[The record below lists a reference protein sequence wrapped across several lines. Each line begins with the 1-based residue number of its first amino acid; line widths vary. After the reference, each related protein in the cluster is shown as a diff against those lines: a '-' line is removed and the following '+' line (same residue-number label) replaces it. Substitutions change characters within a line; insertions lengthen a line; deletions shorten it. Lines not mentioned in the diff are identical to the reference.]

1 MPNGGHG
8 TPFPADERRASTR
21 NRFMKA
27 NRTFFLLLLGTLPFL
42 MMPRAFAQPLTAAV
56 QPQITPAFTDAER
69 AQIIGYWNENARYE
83 IGPRDGVEK
92 NGAWAVRLTPDGSA
106 WLWRYQKF
114 LTKQQLPPTFKG
126 DLKPEN
132 AEAVKWESW
141 VRAKIAFDRWRAAQD
156 AASLNG
162 QNPPPES
169 APIFPGLIPAAL
181 EKSVGAPPP
190 FAAAVAP
197 RKFTVRFDDGYIAEY
212 HDNVALGNIRYPY
225 YRFADGVA
233 SDGVSLRKMPPEN
246 IEKLFACAGMTP
258 FEQHVMR
265 AVSLLEGGFD
275 SINTYDTG
283 FVSVGFIQFA
293 SLSEGAGSLGELMR
307 FYKRSDAEHFNAD
320 FRRFGLDVADD
331 GTLIAL
337 DPNTGS
343 ETRGADANAKIIF
356 DKRLIAVFQRAGK
369 QSEAFQIAQ
378 LRQAKIRFY
387 PGSFKI
393 GFVLNGQQIGGVVSD
408 VVKSE
413 AGMATLMDRSVN
425 VGNIRLLNTVLPQ
438 LMSEKHLTSLSQL
451 SPYEREIIR
460 RVKWREDF
468 LKNSSLTQPQ

>member
-1 MPNGGHG
+1 MKL
-8 TPFPADERRASTR
+8 RASR
-21 NRFMKA
+21 KKSVFVV
-27 NRTFFLLLLGTLPFL
+27 LGALCSAPLF
-42 MMPRAFAQPLTAAV
+42 RAAAQPPEAA
-56 QPQITPAFTDAER
+56 PQNAPTFSNEER
-69 AQIIGYWNENARYE
+69 AQVISYWNENGRYE
-83 IGPRDGVEK
+83 IGPRDGSEK
-92 NGAWAVRLTPDGSA
+92 NGAWTVRLTPDGST
-106 WLWRYQKF
+106 WLWRYQRF
-114 LTKQQLPPTFKG
+114 VMKQPLPPTAKG
-126 DLKPEN
+126 DLVPGDTQSQ
-132 AEAVKWESW
+132 KWESW
-141 VRAKIAFDRWRAAQD
+141 VRAKIASDRWRAAQD
-156 AASLNG
+156 AARLNG
-162 QNPPPES
+162 QNAPPET
-169 APIFPGLIPAAL
+169 APPFPGLIPAAL

-197 RKFTVRFDDGYIAEY
+197 RKFTVRFDDGYVAQY
-212 HDNVALGNIRYPY
+212 HDNIAPGNIRYPY
-225 YRFADGVA
+225 YRFAAGVN
-233 SDGVSLRKMPPEN
+233 SDGVSLRKMPPEQ
-246 IEKLFACAGMTP
+246 IEKLFARAGMTP

-283 FVSVGFIQFA
+283 FVSVGLLQFA
-293 SLSEGAGSLGELMR
+293 SLSDGAGSLGELMR
-307 FYKRSDAEHFNAD
+307 FYKRSDTAHFNND

-337 DPNTGS
+337 DPATGS

-387 PGSFKI
+387 PADFQISFA
-393 GFVLNGQQIGGVVSD
+393 LNGQQIGGVVSD

-413 AGMATLMDRSVN
+413 AGMATLMDRNVN

-438 LMSEKHLTSLSQL
+438 LMSENHLTVLSQL

-460 RVKWREDF
+460 RMKWREDF
-468 LKNSSLTQPQ
+468 LENVSLAQPQ